1 MANNKAVSIDILLP
15 NVDQVNYA
23 NFSSSFCTT
32 LFSVS
37 SEISGTVALATVK
50 YERIGILA

>member
-23 NFSSSFCTT
+23 NFSSSFCAT

-37 SEISGTVALATVK
+37 SEISGTVVTVK